1 MSDEPSVIQGLLM
14 PSCVS
19 PASLG
24 LLCLVS
30 QPRGGTGHPDLCTS
44 VELNTWPR
52 GSTAQIQTQRDTR
65 LQTGINISLP
75 PTLLLFSFYV
85 LNIIKKKQKQN
96 IDRYIFMVSGGKHV
110 EGERKTA
117 SADHTLVTTDA
128 CNFESLS
135 SREQ

>member
-44 VELNTWPR
+44 VELNT
-52 GSTAQIQTQRDTR
+52 
-65 LQTGINISLP
+65 
-75 PTLLLFSFYV
+75 
-85 LNIIKKKQKQN
+85 
-96 IDRYIFMVSGGKHV
+96 
-110 EGERKTA
+110 
-117 SADHTLVTTDA
+117 
-128 CNFESLS
+128 
-135 SREQ
+135 